1 MMCRLLLCALCLGL
15 ASSTLAGDWPQYRGP
30 ELNGIS
36 TEKVDVKWAAGGP
49 KTAWKIEAT
58 GGFSSFAVAGGRCFT
73 LVSRNGKEVCIAV
86 DAKTGKEQW
95 AVEVDDAK
103 YQGGGDS
110 GTPDNKGGDGPR
122 STPTVAGGIVYT
134 YSQGL
139 NLHALDA
146 ATGRKVWQ
154 HSIANEFAGR
164 NISWKNASSPVVE
177 GGLVI
182 VGGGGPG
189 QSLLAFDAKSGAV
202 AWKTGDEMMT
212 HGMPTVATIH
222 GVRQVIFFL
231 KSGLVAVSPKDG
243 KELWRQAFPFNV
255 STAIMPVVADDIVYC
270 SAGYGVGGG
279 AYRIA
284 KSGAGFKSSELWRTP
299 GDKDVANHWST
310 PVHHNGH
317 LYGMFSFKK
326 YGSGPLKCVDLK
338 TGKIAWEQQG
348 FGAGNVTLVN
358 GKLLALADDGNLVVV
373 EAMPAGYKE
382 VARHK
387 AIAGK
392 CWSTPA
398 YSDGRIYLR
407 STKEGVC
414 LDPAGK

>member
-1 MMCRLLLCALCLGL
+1 MICRLLLTAVCLGIASTAL
-15 ASSTLAGDWPQYRGP
+15 AADWPQYRGP

-36 TEKVDVKWAAGGP
+36 AEKVDVKWGTGGP

-58 GGFSSFAVAGGRCFT
+58 GGFSSFAVAGGRAFT

-95 AVEVDDAK
+95 AVDVDDAK
-103 YQGGGDS
+103 YQGGGDA

-189 QSLLAFDAKSGAV
+189 QSLLAFDAKSGTV

-212 HGMPTVATIH
+212 HGMPTVATIQ

-279 AYRIA
+279 AYRIE
-284 KSGAGFKSSELWRTP
+284 KSGAGFKSTELWRTP

-338 TGKIAWEQQG
+338 SGKIVWEQQG

-358 GKLLALADDGNLVVV
+358 GKLLALADDGQLVVV
-373 EAMPAGYKE
+373 DASPAGYKE

-392 CWSTPA
+392 CWSTPSF
-398 YSDGRIYLR
+398 SDGRIYLR
-407 STKEGVC
+407 STREGVC